1 MERFRNKKLLCL
13 SPYFAL
19 VILFYNIFRRVYFG
33 SIQLASRWNPKAKLW
48 VDGRKNWQS
57 ALQQQLTIQPGHKVV
72 WIHCAS
78 LGEFEQGRP
87 VLEKLKKQIPTIKVV
102 LTFFSPSGYEI
113 RKDYKGADVVM
124 YLPADS
130 KANASEFLN
139 RVQPTLAIFVKYE
152 FWHYYLSELKKR
164 NIETILVSGI
174 FRSTQPFFQWWGGF
188 YKNMLL
194 KFSHLFVQ
202 NQTSAQLLAS
212 INIQNNVTVCGDTRF
227 DRVLEMAE
235 QWQPVSS
242 IDAFIQPDKKILV
255 AGSTWKEDEEL
266 IAEWLQQNKNDWQ
279 LIIAPHEINN
289 AHITQL
295 KQLFNNSILYSE
307 VQPKNSELR
316 TNNCII
322 INSIG
327 QLSKL
332 YKYAAVCYVGG
343 GFNKSGHHNILEAA
357 VYGKAVITGP
367 NFQKFKESVELK
379 KIGGSFTVNSAPDLT
394 KLIHELDI
402 ETSGIIA
409 ANYVQQHAGA
419 TKAILDYVQ
428 EKRLFTN
435 A

>member
-1 MERFRNKKLLCL
+1 
-13 SPYFAL
+13 
-19 VILFYNIFRRVYFG
+19 
-33 SIQLASRWNPKAKLW
+33 
-48 VDGRKNWQS
+48 
-57 ALQQQLTIQPGHKVV
+57 
-72 WIHCAS
+72 
-78 LGEFEQGRP
+78 
-87 VLEKLKKQIPTIKVV
+87 
-102 LTFFSPSGYEI
+102 
-113 RKDYKGADVVM
+113 
-124 YLPADS
+124 
-130 KANASEFLN
+130 
-139 RVQPTLAIFVKYE
+139 
-152 FWHYYLSELKKR
+152 
-164 NIETILVSGI
+164 VSGI

-194 KFSHLFVQ
+194 KFSHIFVQ

-212 INIQNNVTVCGDTRF
+212 IHIQNNVIVCGDTRF

-242 IDAFIQPDKKILV
+242 IDTFIQPNKKILV

-279 LIIAPHEINN
+279 LIIAPHEIDD

-307 VQPKNSELR
+307 ILPKNSELR

-332 YKYAAVCYVGG
+332 YKYAAVCYIGG

-379 KIGGSFTVNSAPDLT
+379 QIGGSFTVNSAPDLT
-394 KLIHELDI
+394 KLMHKLDI
-402 ETSGIIA
+402 ETSGTIA